1 MLDKAAAKTAVNDDI
16 GEETR
21 LELYRSQVNI
31 REAEQRAYDL
41 FLQNLVKGTSHLS
54 LGQEAVAAGFATAM
68 KKGDLSFC
76 TYRGHAHTLAR
87 GVPVEKV
94 LGELMQ
100 RDNGLMRGKG
110 GSMHLTS
117 EEHGVMGSYAIIG
130 AHLPIACGAAWRAQY
145 KRQDD
150 VSVCFFGDGTT
161 NIGAFH
167 EALNFAAVWKLP
179 VIFVCE
185 NNFYM
190 EYTPI
195 ADVTAVPSPAGD
207 RASAY
212 GLEKIVIDGN
222 DADVVYRT
230 ANKAFDKARAGGG
243 PSLIECLTYR
253 HSGHSRADPAKYR
266 PEGELEKWKERDPIK
281 IYRERLKQFGV
292 SDDVDRQDR
301 RRREARGRRGD
312 RGLQGLAEPAD
323 GYPDHRRLRRWRL
336 RMAEL
341 TYRDAVIRGIAQEMT
356 RDEDV
361 VFLGEDV
368 AKAGGV
374 FKATVG
380 LYEQFGPLRVRD
392 TPISEQAIL
401 GAAMGAA
408 MTGLKPIAE
417 IMFSDF
423 FAVCFDYIANEF
435 PKSRYMTNGQTKCP
449 LVVRTGNGAGSRF
462 GAQHSQSVENW
473 CMMIPGLKVVA
484 PSSPIDVIGLL
495 AASVRDPDPV
505 IFLEHKSLYAT
516 KGEVPDGEILDK
528 LGTAKILRPG
538 KDATILALALMVPRA
553 LAAAER
559 LAKEHGI
566 DCEVIDVRS
575 LVPLDTQTILG
586 SVAKTHRCVYR
597 RGKSAAVRLGRRDH
611 VDHRR
616 RGVLRSR
623 RPAGAHHHAALPAAG
638 RRHSGRRHPADRRPH
653 RRSGEEDVE

>member
-145 KRQDD
+145 KKQDD

-230 ANKAFDKARAGGG
+230 AKKAFDKARAGGG

-266 PEGELEKWKERDPIK
+266 PEGELERWKERDPIK
-281 IYRERLKQFGV
+281 IYRERLRQFGV
-292 SDDVDRQDR
+292 QQSAIDKIDADVLAIVDAAT
-301 RRREARGRRGD
+301 EACKAAPNPPMD
-312 RGLQGLAEPAD
+312 ILTTDVYAD
-323 GYPDHRRLRRWRL
+323 G
-336 RMAEL
+336 
-341 TYRDAVIRGIAQEMT
+341 G
-356 RDEDV
+356 
-361 VFLGEDV
+361 
-368 AKAGGV
+368 
-374 FKATVG
+374 FK
-380 LYEQFGPLRVRD
+380 
-392 TPISEQAIL
+392 
-401 GAAMGAA
+401 
-408 MTGLKPIAE
+408 
-417 IMFSDF
+417 
-423 FAVCFDYIANEF
+423 
-435 PKSRYMTNGQTKCP
+435 
-449 LVVRTGNGAGSRF
+449 
-462 GAQHSQSVENW
+462 
-473 CMMIPGLKVVA
+473 
-484 PSSPIDVIGLL
+484 IG
-495 AASVRDPDPV
+495 
-505 IFLEHKSLYAT
+505 
-516 KGEVPDGEILDK
+516 
-528 LGTAKILRPG
+528 
-538 KDATILALALMVPRA
+538 RA
-553 LAAAER
+553 
-559 LAKEHGI
+559 
-566 DCEVIDVRS
+566 
-575 LVPLDTQTILG
+575 
-586 SVAKTHRCVYR
+586 
-597 RGKSAAVRLGRRDH
+597 H
-611 VDHRR
+611 V
-616 RGVLRSR
+616 
-623 RPAGAHHHAALPAAG
+623 
-638 RRHSGRRHPADRRPH
+638 
-653 RRSGEEDVE
+653 